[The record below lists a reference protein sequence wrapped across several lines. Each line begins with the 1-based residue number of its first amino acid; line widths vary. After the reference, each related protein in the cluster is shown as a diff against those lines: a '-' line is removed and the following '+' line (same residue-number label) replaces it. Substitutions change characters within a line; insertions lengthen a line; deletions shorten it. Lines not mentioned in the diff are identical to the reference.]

1 MSVTNPSWNLSDN
14 MTNDCWSS
22 SSYSH
27 SMFSFSLL
35 GSSALCRL
43 SEVDEGWLR
52 KISEDEVIS
61 SWIIDS
67 SCLYSSQWEQNE
79 QGSWHLT
86 LAQICILTSTFCPLQ
101 QHLPWHH
108 LYGQM
113 RSPMR
118 SILGQRAATR
128 APMFFLLLLC
138 CIFFTTDASISLLFS
153 LSIFQCE
160 N

>member
-14 MTNDCWSS
+14 MTNDCWSP

-67 SCLYSSQWEQNE
+67 SCLYSSQWEQKE

-86 LAQICILTSTFCPLQ
+86 SAQICILTSPFCLSFAAASSLAPSIWPNEVSYEIHPGTTGCNKGTYVL
-101 QHLPWHH
+101 
-108 LYGQM
+108 
-113 RSPMR
+113 SP
-118 SILGQRAATR
+118 SACCYAA
-128 APMFFLLLLC
+128 FFFYYWC
-138 CIFFTTDASISLLFS
+138 
-153 LSIFQCE
+153 
-160 N
+160 